1 MLTSNI
7 MVEITADNYSLK
19 LSRDKFDLNV
29 MKRLLNRIKNEELNA
44 NNKNRLDDD
53 DLRSRRLDFENE
65 IFDRLCDK

>member
-7 MVEITADNYSLK
+7 VVEITADNYSLK

-29 MKRLLNRIKNEELNA
+29 MKRLLNRIKNEELHA
-44 NNKNRLDDD
+44 KHKNRLDDD